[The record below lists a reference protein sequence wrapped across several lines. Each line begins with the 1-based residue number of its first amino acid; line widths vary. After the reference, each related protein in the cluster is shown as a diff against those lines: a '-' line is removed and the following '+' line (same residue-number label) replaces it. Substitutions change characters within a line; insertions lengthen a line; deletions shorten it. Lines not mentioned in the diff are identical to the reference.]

1 VLLLALALVALFI
14 VVRRVSGYSVPK
26 SDDGSVPN
34 AGGDVF
40 MPPLTASYDEK
51 VQCLAEAIA
60 RAEGFYVAGS
70 LPQRQNNP
78 GALKPGGV
86 FIALYPDADSGWT
99 ALYNQVDL
107 MLTGRSAYYN
117 SSMTFSQIAQI
128 YTGGDNAETWAFI
141 VSNTLGLTPA
151 NTLDDYLRR

>member
-14 VVRRVSGYSVPK
+14 VVRQVSGRVLP
-26 SDDGSVPN
+26 DN
-34 AGGDVF
+34 AGGAANAGDVF
-40 MPPLTASYDEK
+40 MPPITTSYDEK
-51 VQCLAEAIA
+51 VQYLAEAIA

-78 GALKPGGV
+78 GAIKSGGV
-86 FIALYPDADSGWT
+86 FVTLYPDAAAGWA

-117 SSMTFSQIAQI
+117 PSMTFSQIAQI
-128 YTGGDNAETWAFI
+128 YTGGDSPETWAFI

-151 NTLDDYLRR
+151 NILDDYLRR

>member
-1 VLLLALALVALFI
+1 VLLLALALVVLFI
-14 VVRRVSGYSVPK
+14 VVRQASGRVLP
-26 SDDGSVPN
+26 DDNGSATN
-34 AGGDVF
+34 AGDIW
-40 MPPLTASYDEK
+40 MPPLTSSYNDK
-51 VQCLAEAIA
+51 VQYLAEAIA

-78 GALKPGGV
+78 GAIKSGGV
-86 FIALYPDADSGWT
+86 FVTSYPDAASGWN

>member
-1 VLLLALALVALFI
+1 MLLLALALVALFI
-14 VVRRVSGYSVPK
+14 IVRQVSGRVLP
-26 SDDGSVPN
+26 DDNGSATN

-40 MPPLTASYDEK
+40 MPPLTTSYDEK
-51 VQCLAEAIA
+51 VQYLAEAIA

-78 GALKPGGV
+78 GALKLGGV

>member
-1 VLLLALALVALFI
+1 MLLLALALVALFI
-14 VVRRVSGYSVPK
+14 IVRQVSGRVLP
-26 SDDGSVPN
+26 DDNGSATN

-40 MPPLTASYDEK
+40 MSPLTTSYDEK
-51 VQCLAEAIA
+51 VQYLAEAIA

-86 FIALYPDADSGWT
+86 FIALYPDTDSGWT
-99 ALYNQVDL
+99 ALYNQVEL

-151 NTLDDYLRR
+151 NTLNDYLRR